1 MTTLK
6 SKLKEDLTTAMKAR
20 DELTSSTLRL
30 TLTAI
35 TKEEVSGKTA
45 RELSD
50 DEVQKV
56 IAKEAKKRREAAEA
70 FAQGGRTEQAERER
84 AEGEL
89 LDAYLPKQLSD
100 DELGAIV
107 AAAVDE
113 AKAAACRG
121 AAGHGRRHED
131 CEPEGRG
138 ACRRRPGGG
147 DGEEAPRGLRHLR
160 EGGVDRMFRSTPP
173 FCLLRGRVL
182 RPEVRG
188 RSARRSSGRGGSRR
202 FRRSCPA

>member
-6 SKLKEDLTTAMKAR
+6 AQLKEDLTTAMKAR

-35 TKEEVSGKTA
+35 TKEEVSGTAA

-70 FAQGGRTEQAERER
+70 FAQGGRAEQAEREK
-84 AEGEL
+84 AEGAI

-100 DELGAIV
+100 DELGTIV
-107 AAAVDE
+107 AAAVEE
-113 AKAAACRG
+113 AR
-121 AAGHGRRHED
+121 AAGAEGPRAMGAVMKIVNPKVAGR
-131 CEPEGRG
+131 
-138 ACRRRPGGG
+138 A
-147 DGEEAPRGLRHLR
+147 DG
-160 EGGVDRMFRSTPP
+160 
-173 FCLLRGRVL
+173 GRVAASVKKL
-182 RPEVRG
+182 LAG
-188 RSARRSSGRGGSRR
+188 
-202 FRRSCPA
+202 